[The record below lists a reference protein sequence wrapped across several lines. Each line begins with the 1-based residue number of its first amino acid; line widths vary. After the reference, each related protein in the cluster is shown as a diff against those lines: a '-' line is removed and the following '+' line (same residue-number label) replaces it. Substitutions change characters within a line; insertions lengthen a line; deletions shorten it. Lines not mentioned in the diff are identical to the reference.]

1 MIETMS
7 VPKRK
12 YVTILIAL
20 LSCDRRE
27 KNPPEYRGQPPTV
40 SLILHQRVACH
51 RWMTDNSLTH
61 NFENSKSFVKKAESC
76 RFITD

>member
-7 VPKRK
+7 VPRRK
-12 YVTILIAL
+12 SSSYVTILIAL

-40 SLILHQRVACH
+40 SLTLHQRVACH
-51 RWMTDNSLTH
+51 RWMT
-61 NFENSKSFVKKAESC
+61 VG
-76 RFITD
+76 IVP